1 MYKTMDDYNFDNKT
15 AIVRVDF
22 NSTVDPTTKRLLDDE
37 RIRLHSV
44 TIKELA
50 AKGAKVVVLAHQGRL
65 GDPDYTTL
73 EQHAKRLSEI
83 LKSDVKYVN
92 DLLGER
98 AVNAIKSL
106 KRGEILVLENVR
118 SLSEETAKKTIEEQ
132 SKTGLVKTLA
142 PLGDVFVID
151 AFAAAHRAHASVV
164 GFTVVMPTVL
174 GRIMEKEIKALEK
187 IRSVEN
193 RPIVYILGGSKVKEG
208 IEIAEYILSNDRA
221 DQILT
226 GGLVAQLFL
235 TAKGLDIGGVN
246 KKTLSDKG
254 LLELVPKAKTI
265 LDKYDGKVLLPVDF
279 AVDSN
284 GKRKEIQMINL
295 PTELEIC
302 DIGEKTMELYK
313 KSLQNAKAVVMHG
326 PMGVYEKEDFI
337 KGTKAVFEEV
347 IKSKAFTVA
356 GGGHTIAALSK
367 LGLYKKVSY
376 VSSGGGAL
384 LESLMGKK
392 LPALEAI
399 ETYQK

>member
-1 MYKTMDDYNFDNKT
+1 MYKTMDDFDFNNKT

-37 RIRLHSV
+37 RIRLHSI

-83 LKSDVKYVN
+83 LKSNVKYVN
-92 DLLGER
+92 DLLGEK
-98 AVNAIKSL
+98 AVNAVKSL
-106 KRGEILVLENVR
+106 KQGEILVLENVR

-132 SKTGLVKTLA
+132 SKTNLVKTLA

-174 GRIMEKEIKALEK
+174 GRIMEKEINALEK

-208 IEIAEYILSNDRA
+208 IEITEYVLSNDRA

-235 TAKGLDIGGVN
+235 TAKGLDIGEVN
-246 KKTLSDKG
+246 KRTLTDKG

-302 DIGEKTMELYK
+302 DIGEKTMEMYK
-313 KSLQNAKAVVMHG
+313 KSLQNAKAVLMHG
-326 PMGVYEKEDFI
+326 PMGVYEKDDFI
-337 KGTKAVFEEV
+337 KGTKAVFEEA
-347 IKSKAFTVA
+347 IRSKAFTVA
-356 GGGHTIAALSK
+356 GGGHTIAALSR

-399 ETYQK
+399 EKYQK